1 MSEGGHLM
9 IPCDGGPSRMRFE
22 IFPPR
27 IEIEVGG
34 GVYVLV
40 DEGHIYSWRYHF
52 VSEPW

>member
-1 MSEGGHLM
+1 M